1 MLVASSTASDHWTN
15 MLVGD
20 VGTSPRTTGAG
31 VAVGADVDVAVGIGV
46 AVAVGVGVGVA
57 VGVGVG
63 VTVGV
68 GVGVAVGVGVGV
80 ALDVSVGV
88 AVGIG
93 VAVAVGIGLGVAV
106 GIGVGVVVGVGVG
119 VAVGVGVGVAVG
131 VGVGVGVTVSVRV
144 GVAVGVGV
152 GVAVGVGVGVAVGV
166 GVGVAVGVGVGMSV
180 GGGVGVRVTVAPSPS
195 ESLSHPASSHAR
207 SMTTTL
213 TANHRV
219 TWPTSRPTLRA
230 PPRCTSPYHQRKLVE
245 TSTTEDETC
254 PTRREPITTSG
265 KKVAVGPRGVSR
277 AGNSAPRTLL
287 HRGVQ
292 AYGLPWTTQRPD
304 ASAPRRRRPIDCNIR
319 SPLPS
324 ARGVVKGVS
333 RHPWLSSQLS
343 VPSSGPRTC

>member
-1 MLVASSTASDHWTN
+1 

-20 VGTSPRTTGAG
+20 VGPSSRTTGTGVDVGAGVSVAVGVGVCVAVGVGVAVAVGVGVGVTVGIGVG
-31 VAVGADVDVAVGIGV
+31 VAVGVGVGVAVGVGVGVAVGVGVGVAVGIGVGVAVGIGLGVAVGIGV

-63 VTVGV
+63 V
-68 GVGVAVGVGVGV
+68 A
-80 ALDVSVGV
+80 
-88 AVGIG
+88 
-93 VAVAVGIGLGVAV
+93 
-106 GIGVGVVVGVGVG
+106 
-119 VAVGVGVGVAVG
+119 

-166 GVGVAVGVGVGMSV
+166 GVGMSV
-180 GGGVGVRVTVAPSPS
+180 GDGVGVRVTVAPSPS

>member
-31 VAVGADVDVAVGIGV
+31 VAVGADVDVAVGVGVCVAVGVGV
-46 AVAVGVGVGVA
+46 AVAVGVGVGVTVGVGVGVA

-68 GVGVAVGVGVGV
+68 GVGVAVGLGVGV
-80 ALDVSVGV
+80 ARGCRCRR
-88 AVGIG
+88 GRG
-93 VAVAVGIGLGVAV
+93 YRRRRGRGCRRRR
-106 GIGVGVVVGVGVG
+106 VG
-119 VAVGVGVGVAVG
+119 VAVGVGVG
-131 VGVGVGVTVSVRV
+131 V